1 VGVIEPQP
9 APPRTRVPG
18 ILAVRQYVGYA
29 KDAAVTLLEIRAF
42 SQGCLLEF
50 VTAVRGPGP
59 DGGSPRFAIDFGP
72 GATETRRWPVGT
84 AETRRV
90 VSPFQD
96 PVSGA
101 PRLWISPLPPAEG
114 FTLVTDWPE
123 HGIVGVRTPI
133 DGAAVRLAAWE
144 SFPCLPA

>member
-1 VGVIEPQP
+1 VGVIQPQP
-9 APPRTRVPG
+9 APPQTRVPG
-18 ILAVRQYVGYA
+18 ILALRQYVGYA
-29 KDAAVTLLEIRAF
+29 ENAAVILLEIRAF

-50 VTAVRGPGP
+50 VSAVRGA
-59 DGGSPRFAIDFGP
+59 GGDVAPPRFAVDFGR
-72 GATETRRWPVGT
+72 AAT
-84 AETRRV
+84 AEAPRV
-90 VSPFQD
+90 VCPFQD

-123 HGIVGVRTPI
+123 YGIVGARTAL
-133 DGAAVRLAAWE
+133 DGEALRLAAWD